1 MGIFKSTV
9 SLEDYMIGDCE
20 ECSMA
25 ICTCSYCLNLWYYN
39 YLCESPLPP
48 SSLGNKIFILDVFIY
63 GFQCISNMFRKQ
75 SEVLSFKSISRVFLF
90 TPGLADKELASSL
103 SIPHNFNTQRLS
115 LITLQRQPQDLPHR
129 HKPGQELT
137 MLMTVLSWNDSIFPG
152 ILVPSWALAPRC
164 CLGGLPAS

>member
-1 MGIFKSTV
+1 MNRWQRLSENSGLCTVLSKRTFLLLSFLICEMGIFKSTV
-9 SLEDYMIGDCE
+9 SLEDYMIEDCE
-20 ECSMA
+20 ECTMA

-90 TPGLADKELASSL
+90 TPGLADKELAPSL
-103 SIPHNFNTQRLS
+103 SLYPTTS
-115 LITLQRQPQDLPHR
+115 T
-129 HKPGQELT
+129 HKG
-137 MLMTVLSWNDSIFPG
+137 
-152 ILVPSWALAPRC
+152 
-164 CLGGLPAS
+164 